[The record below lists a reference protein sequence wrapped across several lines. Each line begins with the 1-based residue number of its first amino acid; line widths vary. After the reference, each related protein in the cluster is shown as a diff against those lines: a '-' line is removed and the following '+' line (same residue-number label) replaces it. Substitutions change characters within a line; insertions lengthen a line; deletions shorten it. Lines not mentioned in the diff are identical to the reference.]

1 MRTEIKRL
9 MNVNVQF
16 MSDQTHKVYK
26 QLTRVSRVFIY
37 NLLATFSSCV
47 Y

>member
-1 MRTEIKRL
+1 MRTEIKEL
-9 MNVNVQF
+9 INVNVQF

-26 QLTRVSRVFIY
+26 HLTQVSCVFIY
-37 NLLATFSSCV
+37 NLLATFSSSV